1 MNRLRNTRGYT
12 LIELLIALIITGIIA
27 TAGFQFYVKMH
38 NSTMS
43 QEEISEMQQSS
54 RVSLERI
61 SKSIRM
67 AGFKIGSHPAYR
79 INGES
84 LFVFAS
90 ISQPVDTI
98 LYFLADYDNA
108 ELIGADSLDASL
120 RPRKLMI
127 QINGGTPEIFADNIR
142 TMHFRV
148 VNPTTLEVTLT
159 VQPLSP
165 DETFADNDG
174 YRMYTANERVKM
186 RNLGI

>member
-1 MNRLRNTRGYT
+1 MNRFRNTRGYS
-12 LIELLIALIITGIIA
+12 LIELLIALIVTGIIA

-38 NSTMS
+38 NSTIA
-43 QEEISEMQQSS
+43 QEEISDMQQSS

-61 SKSIRM
+61 SKSLRM

-84 LFVFAS
+84 LYVFAS

-98 LYFLADYDNA
+98 LYFLADYDNT
-108 ELIGADSLDASL
+108 ELVNADSISASV

-127 QINGGTPEIFADNIR
+127 QVNGGTPETFADNIR

-148 VNPTTLEVTLT
+148 VNPTTIEVALT
-159 VQPLSP
+159 VQPLKS
-165 DETFADNDG
+165 DESYVSNDG

>member
-1 MNRLRNTRGYT
+1 MNRLRKTHGYT
-12 LIELLIALIITGIIA
+12 LIELLIALIVTGIIA
-27 TAGFQFYVKMH
+27 TAGFEFYVKMH
-38 NSTMS
+38 NSTLS
-43 QEEISEMQQSS
+43 QEQISDMQQSS
-54 RVSLERI
+54 RASLERI

-67 AGFKIGSHPAYR
+67 AGFKIGSHPAYH

-98 LYFLADYDNA
+98 LYFLGDYDNS
-108 ELIGADSLDASL
+108 ELTNVDSLDASV

-127 QINGGTPEIFADNIR
+127 QVNGGTPEVFADNIHSMR
-142 TMHFRV
+142 FRV
-148 VNPTTLEVTLT
+148 VNPTTIEVALT
-159 VQPLSP
+159 VQPLKP
-165 DETFADNDG
+165 DETFAQNEG

>member
-1 MNRLRNTRGYT
+1 MNRLRKSNGYT
-12 LIELLIALIITGIIA
+12 LIELLIALIVTGIIA

-38 NSTMS
+38 NSTLS
-43 QEEISEMQQSS
+43 QEQISDMQQSS

-67 AGFKIGSHPAYR
+67 AGFKIGAHPAYR

-98 LYFLADYDNA
+98 LYFLADYDNS
-108 ELIGADSLDASL
+108 ELANVDSLDASV

-127 QINGGTPEIFADNIR
+127 QVNGGAPEVFADNIHS
-142 TMHFRV
+142 MNFRV
-148 VNPTTLEVTLT
+148 VNPTTIEVALT
-159 VQPLSP
+159 VQPLKP
-165 DETFADNDG
+165 DESFAQNEG
-174 YRMYTANERVKM
+174 YRMFTANERVKM

>member
-1 MNRLRNTRGYT
+1 MNRLRKTQGYT
-12 LIELLIALIITGIIA
+12 LIELLIALIATGIIA

-38 NSTMS
+38 NSTMA
-43 QEEISEMQQSS
+43 QEEISDMQQSS
-54 RVSLERI
+54 RASLERI

-84 LFVFAS
+84 LYVFAS

-98 LYFLADYDNA
+98 LYFLADYDNT
-108 ELIGADSLDASL
+108 ELVGVDSLDASV

-127 QINGGTPEIFADNIR
+127 QVNSGAAEVFADNIHS
-142 TMHFRV
+142 MHFRV
-148 VNPTTLEVTLT
+148 INPTTLYVALT
-159 VQPLSP
+159 VQPSKS
-165 DETFADNDG
+165 DESFASNEG